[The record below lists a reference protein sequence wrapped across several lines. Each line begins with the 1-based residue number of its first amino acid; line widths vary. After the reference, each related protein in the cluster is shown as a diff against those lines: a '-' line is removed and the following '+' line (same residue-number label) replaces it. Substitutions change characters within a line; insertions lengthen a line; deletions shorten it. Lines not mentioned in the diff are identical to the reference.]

1 MTLLVDIRRHA
12 RGLIGPL
19 LGACAAAY
27 FAYHTVQGDRGL
39 LAWWRLRH
47 EIGEAE
53 QTLAR
58 LEGQREVMERR
69 AMLLRPDSLDP
80 DMLEER
86 TRAMLGLGRE
96 DEALILLP
104 DRP

>member
-12 RGLIGPL
+12 RGLVGPL
-19 LGACAAAY
+19 LGACAVAY

-47 EIGEAE
+47 EISDAE

-58 LEGQREVMERR
+58 IREQRQVMERR

-86 TRAMLGLGRE
+86 TRAMLGFGRE

-104 DRP
+104 SRP